1 MKTIRQRF
9 SLFFASLALAASV
22 PTVAW
27 AAAPFNDIDG
37 SFAEQDIQN
46 LYKNQV
52 IQGYEDGK
60 FRPDAPITRAEFAT
74 MLVKAKH
81 FPVPDGVQDIFR
93 DVPRG
98 EWFAPYVELSYRLG
112 VTSGVDGNKFAP
124 NDLLTREQMV
134 RMTVNALGR
143 DSEVARRLS
152 YSAYSTAIRGYL
164 DKAEISSWAV
174 KQVAYAVQQGLI
186 TGAYA
191 RLHPQDNATRAEVA
205 AILNR
210 SILSRPKG
218 QGLVPVSRGS
228 LNYHSK
234 QEAKAT
240 AYTYSGQP
248 SYIGLQEREGL
259 IAVDPQQI
267 PLGSHLFVPGYGY
280 GIAGDTGGNIKSARV
295 DLFMPSY
302 RQAIDFGVRNVNVFV
317 LD

>member
-1 MKTIRQRF
+1 MKTIQRRV
-9 SLFFASLALAASV
+9 SLFFASLVLAASV
-22 PTVAW
+22 PTVAG
-27 AAAPFNDIDG
+27 AAEPFPDING
-37 SFAEQDIQN
+37 SFAKQDILA
-46 LYKNQV
+46 LYNNGV
-52 IQGYEDGK
+52 ITGYEDGN
-60 FRPDAPITRAEFAT
+60 FHPDAPVTRAEFAT

-81 FPVPDGVQDIFR
+81 FPVPDGVQGTFR

-98 EWFAPYVELSYRLG
+98 EWYAPYAELSYRLG
-112 VTSGVDGNKFAP
+112 VTSGVDGNNFAP

-134 RMTVNALGR
+134 RMTVSALGR
-143 DSEVARRLS
+143 DSEIARRMS
-152 YSAYSTAIRGYL
+152 YSAYSTAINGYL
-164 DKAEISSWAV
+164 DKAQISSWAV
-174 KQVAYAVQQGLI
+174 KQLAYAVQQGMI
-186 TGAYA
+186 SGAYA

-234 QEAKAT
+234 QDAKAT
-240 AYTYSGQP
+240 AYTFSGQL

-280 GIAGDTGGNIKSARV
+280 GIAGDTGGRIKSARV
-295 DLFMPSY
+295 DLFMINY
-302 RQAIDFGVRNVNVFV
+302 RQAIDFGVRDVNVFV

>member
-27 AAAPFNDIDG
+27 AAAPFHDIEG
-37 SFAEQDIQN
+37 SFAKQDIQN
-46 LYKNQV
+46 LYKNHV

-81 FPVPDGVQDIFR
+81 FPVPDGVQGIFR

-98 EWFAPYVELSYRLG
+98 EWFAPYAELSYRLG

-124 NDLLTREQMV
+124 NDWLTREQMV

-143 DSEVARRLS
+143 DSEIARRMS

-174 KQVAYAVQQGLI
+174 KQVAYAVQQGMI
-186 TGAYA
+186 TGTYA

-218 QGLVPVSRGS
+218 QGLIPVSRGS

-240 AYTYSGQP
+240 AYTHSGNL
-248 SYIGLQEREGL
+248 SYIGLQVREGL

-295 DLFMPSY
+295 DLFMQSY
-302 RQAIDFGVRNVNVFV
+302 RQAIDFGVRDVNVFV

>member
-1 MKTIRQRF
+1 MKTIRHRL

-22 PTVAW
+22 PTVAG
-27 AAAPFNDIDG
+27 AAAPFQDIDG
-37 SFAEQDIQN
+37 SFAKQDIQT
-46 LYKNQV
+46 LYNNHV

-60 FRPDAPITRAEFAT
+60 FHPDAPITRAEFAT

-81 FPVPDGVQDIFR
+81 YPVPDGVQGIFR

-98 EWFAPYVELSYRLG
+98 EWYAPYAELSYRLG

-124 NDLLTREQMV
+124 DDLLTREQMV
-134 RMTVNALGR
+134 RMTVSALGR
-143 DSEVARRLS
+143 DSEIARRMS

-174 KQVAYAVQQGLI
+174 KQVAYAVQKGMLAG
-186 TGAYA
+186 TYA
-191 RLHPQDNATRAEVA
+191 HLNPQDNATRAEVA
-205 AILNR
+205 AMLNR

-228 LNYHSK
+228 LNYHTK
-234 QEAKAT
+234 QDAKAT
-240 AYTYSGQP
+240 AYTSSGQL
-248 SYIGLQEREGL
+248 SYTGLLEREGL

-295 DLFMPSY
+295 DLFMSNY
-302 RQAIDFGVRNVNVFV
+302 GQAIEFGVRDVNVFV